1 MKKTIT
7 LALAFLLLFSTFV
20 VSAAPEISYDGTSVI
35 VKGTV
40 ENANAENPVAI
51 IIVNPAADG
60 SERELSEIEGANST
74 EAYNGI
80 LEYVGITTLDDALSF
95 GSEGYKINLKD
106 GLKSGIC
113 AVYMSYMGENE
124 LVKIDSF
131 KHINADELES
141 LVKSFNSEDADYS
154 LILTDSNLD
163 LLSNIGVDKESYE
176 NISEKTAFHG
186 ILKTFAPF
194 EEGKPNKNMSAVLN
208 FSTSFSEALAL
219 QELAESDD
227 TLSALAKYNTKYW
240 SVDIDEDDDFSLL
253 GSDTKASIL
262 TAIKTAVK
270 SGKITRGKGIANE
283 FTALTGLAVLKDNVV
298 VKGDA
303 EDFILKYYEV
313 FGLDKDAY
321 LDGGLSDYDRAD
333 ICSYIIENKD
343 GVLEYDDVLS
353 LYNDALDSLE
363 EEDEDDS
370 SSNRVSSGGG
380 GSYRPPVVEVTEES
394 EKEQI
399 KPLSFNDVAITHW
412 AYEYVSRLYN
422 IGVVAGKDE
431 KTFSPDASITKEE
444 FIKLVVSALKL
455 DISKKTSD
463 FADVTVDAW
472 YAPYVTAAVN
482 AGLISGKSDG
492 TFGIGDTLSR
502 QDAAVIL
509 SRALASKSDTEVA
522 FADKGDIA
530 PYALDSIAVMNAS
543 GIINGYTD
551 GTFKP
556 MNSISRAE
564 SCAVLCRL
572 LDKKGG
578 AK

>member
-1 MKKTIT
+1 MKKLLSIAISVLLLIT
-7 LALAFLLLFSTFV
+7 AVTPALASTEV
-20 VSAAPEISYDGTSVI
+20 AYDGASVILSGAVEGAPEGAVST
-35 VKGTV
+35 
-40 ENANAENPVAI
+40 
-51 IIVNPAADG
+51 IIVVKPDEDG
-60 SERELSEIEGANST
+60 NEVDITEVLDAKST
-74 EAYNGI
+74 EEYLELI
-80 LEYVGITTLDDALSF
+80 EYVGIVKLDENGSF
-95 GSEGYKINLKD
+95 SEKYTINLKES
-106 GLKSGIC
+106 LPSGTCGIY
-113 AVYMSYMGENE
+113 VNYLGQNE
-124 LVKIDSF
+124 LVKLGDF
-131 KHINADELES
+131 YHINADELNA
-141 LVKSFNSEDADYS
+141 LVKSFNGDDADYS
-154 LILTDSNLD
+154 ALLTEDNLFILSR
-163 LLSNIGVDKESYE
+163 IGVD
-176 NISEKTAFHG
+176 SEKYGSIVDKVNFG
-186 ILKTFAPF
+186 KILKSFAPF
-194 EEGKPNKNMSAVLN
+194 EDGKPNKDMSAALN
-208 FSTSFSEALAL
+208 FSVSFNEALSL
-219 QELAESDD
+219 QEVKESGELVMDV
-227 TLSALAKYNTKYW
+227 LGAYNGKYW
-240 SVDIDEDDDFSLL
+240 TLPLDKDDDINKIPNKTELL
-253 GSDTKASIL
+253 EDIKDADFTRGSIL
-262 TAIKTAVK
+262 EKSVK
-270 SGKITRGKGIANE
+270 EKI
-283 FTALTGLAVLKDNVV
+283 GLSVFEHMCNQKSDI
-298 VKGDA
+298 G
-303 EDFILKYYEV
+303 DFIKNYGTV
-313 FGLDKDAY
+313 FGLDVELYEDES
-321 LDGGLSDYDRAD
+321 LTDYDRVD
-333 ICSYIIENKD
+333 ICTYILENKD
-343 GVLEYDDVLS
+343 DIKDAETMADV
-353 LYNDALDSLE
+353 YNDAFDSL

-370 SSNRVSSGGG
+370 ASSGNSRPSGGG
-380 GSYRPPVVEVTEES
+380 GGSSYKPPVVEVNKET

-399 KPLSFNDVAITHW
+399 KPLTFNDVAVTHW
-412 AYEYVSRLYN
+412 AYDYISRLYN
-422 IGVVAGKDE
+422 EGVVAGKNE

-463 FADVTVDAW
+463 FADVNADAW